1 MNAAN
6 PQDSHAADALI
17 DAEDKSGSRSESMG
31 RDA

>member
-17 DAEDKSGSRSESMG
+17 DAEDKSGSRSERYG
-31 RDA
+31 A